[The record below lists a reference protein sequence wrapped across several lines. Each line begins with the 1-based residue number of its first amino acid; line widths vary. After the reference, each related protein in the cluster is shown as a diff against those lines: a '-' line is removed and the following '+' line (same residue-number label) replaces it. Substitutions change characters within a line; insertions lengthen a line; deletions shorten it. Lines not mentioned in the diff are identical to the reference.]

1 MPAGRGMAFA
11 TTALKLM
18 NDQSQEQ
25 KDDGKIKPI
34 KLTPE
39 QLEKRRE
46 SGYKTDEES
55 RRTPSST
62 LGKGSQ
68 DDQSD
73 KASNKSE

>member
-1 MPAGRGMAFA
+1 
-11 TTALKLM
+11 M

-62 LGKGSQ
+62 MGTGSR
-68 DDQSD
+68 DEESD
-73 KASNKSE
+73 RSNQESEE